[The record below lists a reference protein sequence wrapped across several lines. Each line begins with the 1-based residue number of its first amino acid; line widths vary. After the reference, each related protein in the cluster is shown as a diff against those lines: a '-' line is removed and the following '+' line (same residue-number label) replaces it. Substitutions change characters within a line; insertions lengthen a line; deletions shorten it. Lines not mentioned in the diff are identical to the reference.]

1 MDHFE
6 SAGIPVTVISMMP
19 LRELQ
24 SRHRGTIELLTTWN
38 DSELHETHVYA
49 CQNAKMLN
57 APPPATHPDR
67 DGLLGGQLLP

>member
-1 MDHFE
+1 MMDHFE

-49 CQNAKMLN
+49 CQNA
-57 APPPATHPDR
+57 
-67 DGLLGGQLLP
+67 